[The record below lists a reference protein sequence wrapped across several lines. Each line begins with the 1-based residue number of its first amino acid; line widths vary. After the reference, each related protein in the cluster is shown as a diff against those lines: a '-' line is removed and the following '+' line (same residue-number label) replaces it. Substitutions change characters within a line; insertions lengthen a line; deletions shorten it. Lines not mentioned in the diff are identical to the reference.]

1 MKKQISKYD
10 EYTQRNQAIKKHTKK
25 LRTSEWFWSKGITL
39 LNTLLA
45 LIAAVASVIALL
57 K

>member
-1 MKKQISKYD
+1 MKKQIFKYD
-10 EYTQRNQAIKKHTKK
+10 EYTQRNQAIKKRTKK

>member
-1 MKKQISKYD
+1 LKKQISKYD
-10 EYTQRNQAIKKHTKK
+10 EYTQRNQAIKKRTKK

>member
-1 MKKQISKYD
+1 LKKQISKYD
-10 EYTQRNQAIKKHTKK
+10 EYTQQNQAIKKRIKK